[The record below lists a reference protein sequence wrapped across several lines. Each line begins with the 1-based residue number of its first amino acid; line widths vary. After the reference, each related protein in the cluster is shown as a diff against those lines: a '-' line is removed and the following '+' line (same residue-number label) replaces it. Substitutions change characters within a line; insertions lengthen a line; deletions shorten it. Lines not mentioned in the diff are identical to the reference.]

1 MRCAGRETRQ
11 TGRRDL
17 IGAWLRPNSAVS
29 ADRSSVTSC
38 EEETVDMVILGADL
52 HKRWHTVVAVS
63 ETGRKLGEK
72 TIPATPD
79 GHLELRRWAARF
91 PERRW
96 ALEDCRHLSR
106 RLEVDLLRSGEA
118 VVRVPP
124 KLMAG
129 VRRSVREPGKS
140 DPIDAYAVAQAAL
153 REPGLPVATLDGPE
167 RELRLLVDHREDLV
181 AERTRHIQRLRWHLL
196 DLGIDEPAPRSLDR
210 AVVLA
215 DLEARLAGRSEPA
228 ARLARD
234 LLARVRDLTAAI
246 RPLEREIEALVAAL
260 APTLLA
266 LPGCGPLTAAKIVG
280 ETAGMTRFR
289 SKEAFARHNGSAPV
303 PVWSGNVTRFRLSRG
318 GNRQLNLALHRI
330 AITQMRIDERGRTY
344 LEHRRA
350 VGDTKTEAIRAL
362 RRRISD
368 EVFRRLR
375 ADEAARV
382 TRLAVAA

>member
-1 MRCAGRETRQ
+1 
-11 TGRRDL
+11 
-17 IGAWLRPNSAVS
+17 
-29 ADRSSVTSC
+29 
-38 EEETVDMVILGADL
+38 MVILGADL

-72 TIPATPD
+72 TIPASPE

-91 PERRW
+91 PDRRW

-106 RLEVDLLRSGEA
+106 RLEVDLLRSGES

-140 DPIDAYAVAQAAL
+140 DPIDAYAVAQAVL
-153 REPGLPVATLDGPE
+153 REPDLPVATLDGPE
-167 RELRLLVDHREDLV
+167 RELRRLVDHRDDLV

-196 DLGIDEPAPRSLDR
+196 DLGIAEPGARSLDR
-210 AVVLA
+210 AVVVA
-215 DLEARLAGRSEPA
+215 DLETRLAGRAEPA

-234 LLARVRDLTAAI
+234 ILGRLRDLTSAI
-246 RPLEREIEALVAAL
+246 RSLEREIEALVVAL

-266 LPGCGPLTAAKIVG
+266 LPGCGSLTAAKIVG
-280 ETAGMTRFR
+280 EAAGISRFR

-330 AITQMRIDERGRTY
+330 AITQMRIDDRGRAY

-350 VGDTKTEAIRAL
+350 AGDTKTEAIRAL

-382 TRLAVAA
+382 TTLAAAA